1 MELRQLETFQAVMT
15 TLNMTVAARHIC
27 LSPAA
32 VSLQIR
38 HLSGELGAELFTR
51 VGHKLVPTLAAERL
65 QRRLGPLVDALQAIH
80 EDFPLE
86 TEHDTRLFVLATG
99 LTTLI
104 YQLRQP
110 LSELCRKFPQN
121 DIQVHIGTT
130 ESIVSDLELRRI
142 DLGIV
147 SLPVESPSVR
157 LVPLFKEEMLVLMN
171 THTAGKYG
179 KSISLKDLPSLPMIL
194 YPSGNNLRAPLQR
207 CV

>member
-1 MELRQLETFQAVMT
+1 MELRQFETFQAVMT
-15 TLNMTVAARHIC
+15 TLEHDGCGQAN
-27 LSPAA
+27 LSLPAA

-86 TEHDTRLFVLATG
+86 TVHDTRLFVLATG

-110 LSELCRKFPQN
+110 LSELCRKFPRN

-147 SLPVESPSVR
+147 ATHR
-157 LVPLFKEEMLVLMN
+157 NVL
-171 THTAGKYG
+171 HHPFRIHLLGRF
-179 KSISLKDLPSLPMIL
+179 PEH
-194 YPSGNNLRAPLQR
+194 
-207 CV
+207 